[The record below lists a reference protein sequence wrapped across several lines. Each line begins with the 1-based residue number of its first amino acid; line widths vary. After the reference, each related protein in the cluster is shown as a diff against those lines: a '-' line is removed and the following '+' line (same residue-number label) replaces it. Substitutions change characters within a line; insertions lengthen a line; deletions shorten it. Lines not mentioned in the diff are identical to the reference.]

1 MVAMTRAS
9 GWTDRRRG
17 GSSLPVAPAW
27 ALMLVAVF
35 FCCSPAATASP
46 HPDPPTASAARAS
59 TPAPVAAASVVVADA
74 PDERGIGSSCHG
86 TTDHS
91 TAVVLPGHPSPL
103 ALPCPSATL
112 RTAPL
117 TGAAAIRGPSNDS
130 VGSVDQ
136 LRLQVQRI

>member
-1 MVAMTRAS
+1 MAAMTRAS

-17 GSSLPVAPAW
+17 GSALPVILGW

-35 FCCSPAATASP
+35 LCCSPATTSAPGAETTSATATRAFTP
-46 HPDPPTASAARAS
+46 VASA
-59 TPAPVAAASVVVADA
+59 VASVVVADA

-86 TTDHS
+86 TADRS
-91 TAVVLPGHPSPL
+91 TAVVLPGHPAPT
-103 ALPCPSATL
+103 ALPCTSAAL
-112 RTAPL
+112 RAVPP

-130 VGSVDQ
+130 VGAVDP